1 MARGEESGESFV
13 TLNLGFVG
21 LEFIAVLLCVLIKG
35 LYREFKLVL
44 MVRCW
49 HGFNCASVG

>member
-1 MARGEESGESFV
+1 MARGEESGEFFV
-13 TLNLGFVG
+13 TLNIGFVG
-21 LEFIAVLLCVLIKG
+21 LEFIAVLLCALIKG

-49 HGFNCASVG
+49 HGSDCASVD